1 MSVFQWCQ
9 AVHTAFWT
17 DLTNCL
23 RIKNGKYFLLNQC
36 WGLQVS
42 YREFTES
49 RYIHRHSRAQSWW
62 VWLSSSQPGAH
73 RNFPQPW
80 NCSGSLQCP
89 ERPLGTSIWAP
100 PAVPSV
106 PLALPALTAPRS
118 RKCCEGSAG
127 FVFSTGAL
135 RQQNEGKN
143 RRKQNQ
149 NPAFSFVPLITR
161 KYELIWH

>member
-1 MSVFQWCQ
+1 M
-9 AVHTAFWT
+9 
-17 DLTNCL
+17 L
-23 RIKNGKYFLLNQC
+23 RAAGFLQ
-36 WGLQVS
+36 
-42 YREFTES
+42 R
-49 RYIHRHSRAQSWW
+49 IHREQVHPQAQQGTEL
-62 VWLSSSQPGAH
+62 VGLIKQFPARCSQE
-73 RNFPQPW
+73 FPPAL

-100 PAVPSV
+100 PVVPSV

-118 RKCCEGSAG
+118 RKCCEGRAG

-161 KYELIWH
+161 KYELIRN